1 MKHGRAVLVD
11 GIPIGLKVAYQLAI
25 KALSDM
31 GMYKG
36 VLCVNGQLLP
46 PPAAARKIV
55 GTLLKGRRVIV
66 QKGVKSLVV
75 QNMRQLIKLAL
86 RT

>member
-1 MKHGRAVLVD
+1 M
-11 GIPIGLKVAYQLAI
+11 
-25 KALSDM
+25 
-31 GMYKG
+31 
-36 VLCVNGQLLP
+36 NGQLLP
-46 PPAAARKIV
+46 PPAAARKIA

-66 QKGVKSLVV
+66 QKGAKSLVV